1 MNKIWIP
8 VVLLVLIVAGGFW
21 YNGYVSGETDKMLEL
36 SEKAYDFAPADREEC
51 IRCLDEIDKR
61 LEDISALLCAFL
73 DRDIINEAQD
83 AIVSARGLTDAGS
96 IDAQSGIAEMK
107 EKISHIKNSAQIK
120 LKYIL

>member
-8 VVLLVLIVAGGFW
+8 VVLFALIISGGFL
-21 YNGYVSGETDKMLEL
+21 YNGYVAEKTDEMLRL
-36 SEKAYDFAPADREEC
+36 SEKAYATSTEESEKC
-51 IRCLDEIDKR
+51 LEYLDEIDKR
-61 LEDISALLCAFL
+61 LENISVLLCAFL

-83 AIVSARGLTDAGS
+83 AIVSAKGLADAGS
-96 IDAQSGIAEMK
+96 INLQSVIAEMK

>member
-8 VVLLVLIVAGGFW
+8 LLLFVLIISGGLW
-21 YNGYVSGETDKMLEL
+21 YNRYVSAKTDEMLEL
-36 SEKAYDFAPADREEC
+36 AEKAYELAADDGQEC
-51 IRCLDEIDKR
+51 KRYLDEIDIK
-61 LEDISALLCAFL
+61 LEKISGLLCAFL

-83 AIVSARGLTDAGS
+83 AIVSAKGLADAGS
-96 IDAQSGIAEMK
+96 RDVKSGVAEMK